1 MLFRSAIKTYGYT
14 GDPSIRTKAQIYTAK
29 VLDRYDPARGASLP
43 TFVFTELQR
52 LQRLG
57 AKQSFAIPMPEQ
69 AALDLKKVKGTSD
82 ELRYELGRE
91 PTSDELA
98 DQTGISKKRIE
109 FISKKYN
116 RPTIS
121 EAAFTTDEGAR
132 ITPGTVRPDT
142 EQLWID
148 LTYAQQ
154 SPVDKKI
161 MEWSLGL
168 HGQEKLS
175 KSMIAKKLNIS
186 VAAVTQRATKI
197 AKQLEEGYNYQII

>member
-1 MLFRSAIKTYGYT
+1 MLFR
-14 GDPSIRTKAQIYTAK
+14 
-29 VLDRYDPARGASLP
+29 
-43 TFVFTELQR
+43 
-52 LQRLG
+52 
-57 AKQSFAIPMPEQ
+57 
-69 AALDLKKVKGTSD
+69 
-82 ELRYELGRE
+82 
-91 PTSDELA
+91 
-98 DQTGISKKRIE
+98 
-109 FISKKYN
+109 SKKYN